1 MRFKILLSA
10 TVVALLVTLNVTSAA
25 QERRHKLSHYTVTD
39 LGTLGGTFSYAG
51 GLSNSG
57 FVEGYAFVTG
67 DTAKHASLW
76 RHGKVID
83 LGTLGGTSST
93 ALARPN
99 DGGNAAGGA
108 DTPDSDPMGEDFCF
122 HGTYLTCLPFVWE
135 HNHKKMI
142 PLPTL
147 ANNGMA
153 MGINNRGEIVG
164 VSENNTVEPTCFPP
178 QVLQS
183 KPVLWKHGK
192 IHELPTF
199 PGDPVGQANAI
210 NSYGHAVGWSG
221 DCQMHLHALLW
232 KDGKAIDLGSL
243 GGVMFSQAVDINDR
257 GQIVGT
263 SDTADDFTNDGF
275 LWQRGVMTDLG
286 TLPGDAASTADGINN
301 WGQVVGGST
310 DDSGNTR
317 ATIWQ
322 DGVMTD
328 LNTLIPASSPLF
340 LQEATGGINDWGQIA
355 GIGIDSNGD
364 THAFLLTPTYRD
376 DDHESMGRA
385 RPNFSRPQS
394 IRDMRHATRF
404 LKGRAAENQ

>member
-1 MRFKILLSA
+1 MRIKILMSA
-10 TVVALLVTLNVTSAA
+10 IAVALLSTLSVTSSA
-25 QERRHKLSHYTVTD
+25 QEHRHKLSHYTVTD
-39 LGTLGGTFSYAG
+39 LGTLGGTFSFAG

-67 DTAKHASLW
+67 DTAKHAAVW
-76 RHGKVID
+76 RFGKATD

-99 DGGNAAGGA
+99 NGGDAAGGA
-108 DTPDSDPMGEDFCF
+108 DTADSDPMGEDFCN
-122 HGTYLTCLPFVWE
+122 HGTYLTCLPFLWE

-142 PLPTL
+142 ALSTL
-147 ANNGMA
+147 ANNGLA
-153 MGINNRGEIVG
+153 MGINDRNEIVG
-164 VSENNTVEPTCFPP
+164 VSENNSVEPTCFPP
-178 QVLQS
+178 QVLQT
-183 KPVLWKHGK
+183 KPVLWKHGR

-199 PGDPVGQANAI
+199 AGDPVGQANAI
-210 NSYGHAVGWSG
+210 NDWGLAVGWSG
-221 DCQMHLHALLW
+221 DCSAPLHALLW
-232 KDGKAIDLGSL
+232 KDGKAVDLGNL
-243 GGVMFSQAVDINDR
+243 GGVMFSQAVDINNR

-275 LWQRGVMTDLG
+275 LWQHGVMTDLG

-340 LQEATGGINDWGQIA
+340 LEEASGGINDWGQIA
-355 GIGIDSNGD
+355 GIGIASNGD

-376 DDHESMGRA
+376 KDHEIMGRQ
-385 RPNFSRPQS
+385 RPNFSRP
-394 IRDMRHATRF
+394 
-404 LKGRAAENQ
+404 KGAQFKFSRTH